1 MHNIKAKYV
10 MLRALLDEESKYV
23 SRFLSLEEQ
32 LKVKSIQ
39 EEIDRLE
46 DEISKA
52 EDEQRIDTMYHIVLV
67 KHNGYWSM
75 EFGDYE
81 RSVAKQEAKDIRYS
95 YGYRE
100 RDVKVITID
109 SDTDE
114 TISRVV
120 NEHNML
126 GL

>member
-1 MHNIKAKYV
+1 MCENRHGIRV
-10 MLRALLDEESKYV
+10 
-23 SRFLSLEEQ
+23 
-32 LKVKSIQ
+32 
-39 EEIDRLE
+39 
-46 DEISKA
+46 
-52 EDEQRIDTMYHIVLV
+52 MYHIVIV
-67 KHNGYWSM
+67 KYAGKWSM
-75 EFGDYE
+75 AFGDYE
-81 RSVAKQEAKDIRYS
+81 RSVAKQEAKDIRLS

-100 RDVKVITID
+100 KDVKVITID